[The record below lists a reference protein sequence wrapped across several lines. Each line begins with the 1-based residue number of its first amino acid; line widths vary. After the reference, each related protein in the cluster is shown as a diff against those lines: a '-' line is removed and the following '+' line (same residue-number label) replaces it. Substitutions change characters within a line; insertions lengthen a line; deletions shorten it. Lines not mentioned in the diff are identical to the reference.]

1 MPSLWIY
8 SCSTSLTLP
17 SFLGYSEKYSFPFFL
32 LSGSCSC
39 SCSHSCSFLLLPLP
53 LLILLVLLFYPSFFS
68 SSYPFSWLDHQLIF
82 LIFSLYVLNLSWTF
96 LLHQFLRRNPIFTII
111 HDTFLNSYHQN
122 EAKNKEAVKG
132 GIERKLIGR
141 GNSVLSSLL
150 LVDPVHLFLS
160 VDAQIEPVVYLTMYC
175 IHG

>member
-1 MPSLWIY
+1 MARSPAYLPHFFFV
-8 SCSTSLTLP
+8 CFKFVLDLP
-17 SFLGYSEKYSFPFFL
+17 SASVFEKEPNFHNNTY
-32 LSGSCSC
+32 
-39 SCSHSCSFLLLPLP
+39 
-53 LLILLVLLFYPSFFS
+53 
-68 SSYPFSWLDHQLIF
+68 
-82 LIFSLYVLNLSWTF
+82 
-96 LLHQFLRRNPIFTII
+96 
-111 HDTFLNSYHQN
+111 DTFLNSYHQN

-150 LVDPVHLFLS
+150 LVDPVHLFRS